1 VTLGTSTLWAGPA
14 DFYEA
19 INEIGAGQPVSPVL
33 QITDADG
40 AVWWQLGNS
49 NWIRAGEVRQSGE
62 CAEIPV
68 TDFVPRQE
76 YNTISLERCET
87 QNGPLRV
94 GQLVTLEFTPPAFEN
109 YYDANLALRV
119 DPGEITI
126 DERYQYVRASDP
138 ISIGTAGTDQERYV
152 RVFSTTWTATGGA
165 HRIIS
170 ERLSYILSCDIT
182 VPYG

>member
-1 VTLGTSTLWAGPA
+1 
-14 DFYEA
+14 
-19 INEIGAGQPVSPVL
+19 
-33 QITDADG
+33 
-40 AVWWQLGNS
+40 
-49 NWIRAGEVRQSGE
+49 
-62 CAEIPV
+62 V

-94 GQLVTLEFTPPAFEN
+94 GQLVTIEFTPPAFEN

-138 ISIGTAGTDQERYV
+138 ISIGTIGTGQERYL

-182 VPYG
+182 VPFG